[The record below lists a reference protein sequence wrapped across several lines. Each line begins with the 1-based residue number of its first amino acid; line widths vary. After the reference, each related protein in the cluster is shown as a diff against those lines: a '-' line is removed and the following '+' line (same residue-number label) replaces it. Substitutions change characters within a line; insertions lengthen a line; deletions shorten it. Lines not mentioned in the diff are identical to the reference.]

1 MIKYTF
7 TETKISS
14 SFFTFILNLDGIV
27 FSAYFWS
34 HIPNIDQRDF
44 YLTEFIQF
52 SILTYP

>member
-7 TETKISS
+7 TETQISS

-34 HIPNIDQRDF
+34 HIPNIDQREF

-52 SILTYP
+52 SILTCP